1 MSKKNAVM
9 LILLGGTFMSF
20 VGLYMRLLTDAN
32 GFQILFYR
40 SLSLCAIVG
49 LVSCLRRR
57 IGPVQFLQRLDQ
69 ADFKMGSALA
79 LAFTCYVFAMLYTTV
94 ASTLFILSAAPF
106 MAAVI
111 GWVWINEKP
120 QNITWVAMIFA
131 SCGVYL
137 MVREGVQLPKL
148 WQCDG
153 PNFRRLFCLNV
164 GSGAQK
170 RQTRCA
176 GWNLYR
182 WRDLRADRR
191 GRNPFFRGKFC
202 CIAAGFS
209 HHFDHGRFWYR
220 HRHCLR
226 YMGGQLCSGR
236 RSQPFGFDRKRS
248 RPRLAVDFLGRS
260 DEPHRTDRR
269 AYNFGVGRPIC
280 TSQRQTRSKTKRP
293 KQRALTP

>member
-120 QNITWVAMIFA
+120 QNITWVAMI
-131 SCGVYL
+131 
-137 MVREGVQLPKL
+137 LPPAGYIL
-148 WQCDG
+148 WCAK
-153 PNFRRLFCLNV
+153 
-164 GSGAQK
+164 GS
-170 RQTRCA
+170 
-176 GWNLYR
+176 
-182 WRDLRADRR
+182 
-191 GRNPFFRGKFC
+191 
-202 CIAAGFS
+202 S
-209 HHFDHGRFWYR
+209 
-220 HRHCLR
+220 
-226 YMGGQLCSGR
+226 
-236 RSQPFGFDRKRS
+236 
-248 RPRLAVDFLGRS
+248 LA
-260 DEPHRTDRR
+260 
-269 AYNFGVGRPIC
+269 
-280 TSQRQTRSKTKRP
+280 K
-293 KQRALTP
+293 ALAM